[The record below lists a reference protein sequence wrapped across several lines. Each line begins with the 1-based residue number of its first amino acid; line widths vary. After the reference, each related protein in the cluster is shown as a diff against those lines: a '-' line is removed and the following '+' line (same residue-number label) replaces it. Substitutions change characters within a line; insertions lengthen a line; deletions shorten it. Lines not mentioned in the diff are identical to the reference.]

1 MDSQVFLFNDNL
13 KSISIPNTMQAVG
26 DFAFGGCRNLE
37 SIVCD
42 ATTPPTAQQY
52 TFYGVQPEK
61 CTLTVPETSK
71 AAYREAIGWKD
82 LMTDL
87 DPVGVDCVDNAE
99 VISVRYFTLQGMEVT
114 DPERGTLLIK
124 ITTDKNGRN
133 TASKIVF

>member
-61 CTLTVPETSK
+61 CSLTVPETSK

-82 LMTDL
+82 LMTDS
-87 DPVGVDCVDNAE
+87 DPVGVDL
-99 VISVRYFTLQGMEVT
+99 S
-114 DPERGTLLIK
+114 LIH
-124 ITTDKNGRN
+124 IF
-133 TASKIVF
+133 SKFKEDTSADSFFLDWEDDDDDDDDGQD